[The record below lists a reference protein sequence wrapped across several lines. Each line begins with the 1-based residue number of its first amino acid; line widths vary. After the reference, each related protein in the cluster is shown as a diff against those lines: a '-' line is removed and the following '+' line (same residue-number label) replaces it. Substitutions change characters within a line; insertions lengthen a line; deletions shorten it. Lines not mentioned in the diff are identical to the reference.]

1 MSAVL
6 HIVLVA
12 SAVLFLLVVL
22 RLVSQGKLL
31 LKYSLLWLVL
41 GVVALIIALFP
52 SVAGSLSHTL
62 GFGLTSNFVFFV
74 VLALLGVICMA
85 LTVIVSWQARDIR
98 SLVQQMA
105 LLKKELQEERHNG
118 QRPDGRESTEDTE

>member
-31 LKYSLLWLVL
+31 LWLVL
-41 GVVALIIALFP
+41 GVVALLIALFP
-52 SVAGSLSHTL
+52 SVSGSLSHTL

>member
-1 MSAVL
+1 MV
-6 HIVLVA
+6 I
-12 SAVLFLLVVL
+12 

-41 GVVALIIALFP
+41 GIVALIIALFP
-52 SVAGSLSHTL
+52 SVAGSISHAL

-98 SLVQQMA
+98 SLIQQMA
-105 LLKKELQEERHNG
+105 LLRQQQAARRGWRLKVTPPCTITAPT
-118 QRPDGRESTEDTE
+118 RPLIYVVQQNLPATR

>member
-52 SVAGSLSHTL
+52 SVAGSLSHAL